1 MTFGEKLKAA
11 RKRKKLTQKQ
21 LASLIHAAHSSI
33 SDWEHDQHKPD
44 PDTIQNLCWALE
56 VTPNYFFLPS
66 HSAMTTGSR
75 IKLRRKEIGV
85 PVEDIAAALN
95 VSVATVYRYE
105 SGDIEK
111 VPGSVLEPLSKILH
125 TTPAWLMG
133 WESNDSPQTTKQ
145 GQKENERLPL
155 PANAYE
161 LEPSDLIPFKVIG
174 TIAAGYGSEAIEE
187 YTGDIQIVPRASLRG
202 RRPEEF
208 FVLRVKG
215 NSMYPQF
222 LEGDH
227 VLILR
232 CDVVTNGSVAV
243 VLYDGND
250 ATLKKVQYGDGYMD
264 LIPINPEYQAKHITG
279 SDLSNCRILGRA
291 MSLMRDFEL

>member
-66 HSAMTTGSR
+66 HS
-75 IKLRRKEIGV
+75 
-85 PVEDIAAALN
+85 
-95 VSVATVYRYE
+95 VSQPSKT
-105 SGDIEK
+105 
-111 VPGSVLEPLSKILH
+111 LE
-125 TTPAWLMG
+125 
-133 WESNDSPQTTKQ
+133 
-145 GQKENERLPL
+145 LPD
-155 PANAYE
+155 NIYE
-161 LEPSDLIPFKVIG
+161 LEPTDLIPFKVIG
-174 TIAAGYGSEAIEE
+174 TIAAGYGSEAVEE

-232 CDVVTNGSVAV
+232 CDVVTNGAVAV
-243 VLYDGND
+243 VLYDGSD